1 MLALV
6 DTSAWIDF
14 YHPKGDSGVK
24 RQIARAIEQGV
35 VVIVAPVI
43 AELLAGTRTDE
54 DAQALREGLRGL
66 PLLSLGWEE
75 AEAAGR
81 LARELGRAGRRVP
94 LVDLLIAAAA
104 RHHGCEVWHAGD
116 EHYEVVGAAGGPPS
130 RNLRE
135 ARRT

>member
-1 MLALV
+1 MRALV

-24 RQIARAIEQGV
+24 RQIARAIEQSA

-54 DAQALREGLRGL
+54 ETQALREGLRGL
-66 PLLSLGWEE
+66 QLLPLGWEE

-81 LARELGRAGRRVP
+81 LARELGRAGRRAP
-94 LVDLLIAAAA
+94 IVDLLIAAVA

-116 EHYEVVGAAGGPPS
+116 EHYAAVGAAGGPPS

-135 ARRT
+135 ARRS